1 MSHDAL
7 CENAPNEPNRGGEGA
22 GGWSIGANKRKF
34 GVVRIEAKRVIT
46 HSSAGRVFRF
56 AIFDRGSVESIL
68 PSLGWRETSV

>member
-7 CENAPNEPNRGGEGA
+7 CENAPNEPNLVVDWP

-68 PSLGWRETSV
+68 PSLGWRETLV